1 MKIMVTKTSRKTP
14 LYKEGS
20 HKIVHPTH
28 FSARR
33 RTQGDRSFVLS
44 GSRACKLS
52 HAVFVEVP
60 PEPLCVPAGEGRGG
74 RALGLLQ
81 YKTLQLVAFSI

>member
-1 MKIMVTKTSRKTP
+1 MKIMVTKTYRKTP

-44 GSRACKLS
+44 GSRACKPS
-52 HAVFVEVP
+52 HAVCVEVP
-60 PEPLCVPAGEGRGG
+60 LKPLCARGRGEGREGTWTAPVQNFTAG
-74 RALGLLQ
+74 GLLH
-81 YKTLQLVAFSI
+81 